1 MSQGRKAKPEP
12 VLFVE
17 ATDLYR
23 HLPKSH
29 FYERLDQLLDL
40 EFVYELTRP
49 LYAERLGRPSL
60 DPVVF
65 FKCMLVG
72 FFENVV
78 YDTELEYRLA
88 DSLTLRRF
96 LGYSLQERTPDES
109 TLRKTR
115 QSMPEEVFHQVFA
128 RVLDQCQ
135 AAGLL
140 KGRVVGTDSTLVDA
154 NASMDS
160 LRHKTLGCTYEEY
173 VLALKR
179 QDEPKATR
187 EEAKAA
193 DRQRTGKASNE
204 AWMSPTDP
212 EARIMP
218 HADGHTHL
226 SYRVDTTVDLQTGV
240 IVTAGAELAN
250 VSDQADFLL
259 RVDEAAAV
267 LSERGLWLTAVV
279 ADKGHH
285 SGENLAGLSERGL
298 VGLVSSPTTVRGEEG
313 FRREDFVYD
322 PERDL
327 LICPVGVLLRRRRL
341 PEGWKR
347 VARQY
352 QARGKECR
360 GCVHFGVCT
369 TSTSGR
375 AVSVPVHEELIAA
388 NRQRVRD
395 PDLRPLVAIRRQ
407 RGEGPFGYFKQFG
420 GLRRFAG
427 RGLNYAAKKTLIAVV
442 GWNLLCLLR
451 QAAES
456 DATRPLIDLLMALL
470 AALRRLGSLRCR
482 VLAPIRAAAADWGRR
497 RRACRRTAFCTPDS
511 LQNALLSVGC

>member
-29 FYERLDQLLDL
+29 FYERLAQILDL

-72 FFENVV
+72 FFENLV

-96 LGYSLQERTPDES
+96 LGYSLEERTPDES

-115 QSMPEEVFHQVFA
+115 QSMPEELFREVFS
-128 RVLDQCQ
+128 RVLDQGQ

-140 KGRVVGTDSTLVDA
+140 KGKAVGTDSTLVDA

-160 LRHKTLGCTYEEY
+160 LRHRTLGCTYEEY
-173 VLALKR
+173 VLALRR
-179 QDEPKATR
+179 QDQPQATR
-187 EEAKAA
+187 EEAQAA
-193 DRQRTGKASNE
+193 DRQRVGKASN
-204 AWMSPTDP
+204 ADWGSASDP
-212 EARIMP
+212 EARVMQ

-240 IVTAGAELAN
+240 IVTAGAELAH

-259 RVDEAAAV
+259 RVDEAVEGLA
-267 LSERGLWLTAVV
+267 ERGLTVTAVV

-285 SGENLAGLSERGL
+285 SGENLAGLEERGL
-298 VGLVSSPTTVRGEEG
+298 VGLVSSPTTARGAEG

-322 PERDL
+322 AERDL
-327 LICPVGVLLRRRRL
+327 LLCPVGAELRRRQL
-341 PEGWKR
+341 PAGWQR
-347 VARQY
+347 AARQY
-352 QARGKECR
+352 QARGKACR
-360 GCVHFGVCT
+360 ACPHFGVCT
-369 TSTSGR
+369 TSKTGR
-375 AVSVPVHEELIAA
+375 AVSVPVHEELILA

-395 PDLRPLVAIRRQ
+395 PELRPVVAIRRQ

-427 RGLNYAAKKTLIAVV
+427 RGLAYATKKTLIAAV

-451 QAAES
+451 HATQSEAAI
-456 DATRPLIDLLMALL
+456 PVFALWAAWL
-470 AALRRLGSLRCR
+470 AALRRLGGHLCR
-482 VLAPIRAAAADWGRR
+482 ERAPIRAAGADRSCRR
-497 RRACRRTAFCTPDS
+497 RTRDPAALGRSPRLQTRPLSACC
-511 LQNALLSVGC
+511 